1 MRYLVPTNF
10 DNKLLENLKLY
21 SSQITL
27 YGKNSVDLIGGGRN
41 SLFLPDP
48 GIEKIFEHIKLARKM
63 GFRFNYLMNASC
75 LGNAENK
82 TETRKELKS
91 FLLQLGETGIDEIT
105 VSNTVMLSI
114 IKEILPHVEINIGL
128 AGNIDSLKKVGEFEK
143 MGAKGLTLSVD
154 LNRQFKKL
162 KTIRK
167 NSNSR
172 ITLLAS
178 LTCLPSCHSMISC
191 MNSLSHSSSD
201 GGNDDSMP
209 VNLPLLNCFFRK
221 LKTPWLILT
230 APFIRPEDVTHY
242 EKIGID
248 ELKFTDRYNSTDELT
263 NKLNAY
269 INGIYDGNLL
279 DLLSFRLS
287 KSEGSF
293 RDRKLFIPKTKL
305 KSIINMEKELKLS
318 KTPEII
324 INNRDLDGFL
334 SFFIENDIDCTWMD
348 CDKCSWCKKIG
359 ENSIKYNIEQTEAA
373 WKRFISFSKKYSS
386 LNEENLG

>member
-10 DNKLLENLKLY
+10 DNQLLENLSIY
-21 SSQITL
+21 SDQITL
-27 YGKNSVDLIGGGRN
+27 YGKSPMDIIGGGRN

-48 GIEKIFEHIKLARKM
+48 GMDKIIEHIKLAKKM

-75 LGNAENK
+75 SANIENK
-82 TETRKELKS
+82 NETRTALKD
-91 FLLQLGETGIDEIT
+91 FIIKIGETGIDEIT
-105 VSNTVMLSI
+105 VSNTIVLSI
-114 IKEILPHVEINIGL
+114 IKEILPEIEINIGL
-128 AGNIDSLKKVGEFEK
+128 AGNIDSLKKVIEFEK

-178 LTCLPSCHSMISC
+178 LTCFPSCHSMISC

-201 GGNDDSMP
+201 GGNDDSKP

-230 APFIRPEDVTHY
+230 APFIRPEDVKHY
-242 EKIGID
+242 EKLGID
-248 ELKFTDRYNSTDELT
+248 ELKFTDRYNTTEELT
-263 NKLNAY
+263 LKLNAY
-269 INGIYDGNLL
+269 ITGFYEGNLL

-293 RDRKLFIPKTKL
+293 RDRKLFIPKNKL
-305 KSIINMEKELKLS
+305 KSIINLENDLKLS
-318 KTPEII
+318 KTPEIV

-334 SFFIENDIDCTWMD
+334 SFFLENEIDCTWMD
-348 CDKCSWCKKIG
+348 CEKCSWCRKFG
-359 ENSIKYNIEQTEAA
+359 GNSIKFNKEETESA
-373 WKRFISFSKKYSS
+373 WERFVSFSKKYSS
-386 LNEENLG
+386 LNEDK